1 MNNFKDIS
9 DMSKV
14 QAKPGQ
20 TSVFMD
26 KGKPMV
32 YRFDGSSW
40 TLIGEMIIDT
50 TKVYYEGDRLFSE
63 GQYDQVFSV

>member
-1 MNNFKDIS
+1 
-9 DMSKV
+9 
-14 QAKPGQ
+14 
-20 TSVFMD
+20 MD